1 MSAWISSAGYS
12 RASDLP
18 DTRPGYG
25 LGMTSVPMII
35 SPEPGGSG
43 RIVRGTTLVIGDWTA
58 EGANRDVAPLHV
70 HHADDEAWHVVS
82 GALRFRF
89 TDRQVTAPAGATVL
103 VPAGTPHTFG
113 NAGPGP
119 SQYIII
125 LPTRLDELIRQLH
138 ASDPAEHREIYR
150 KYESDLLE

>member
-1 MSAWISSAGYS
+1 MA
-12 RASDLP
+12 P
-18 DTRPGYG
+18 EP
-25 LGMTSVPMII
+25 VII
-35 SPEPGGSG
+35 SPEPGRGG
-43 RIVRGTTLVIGDWTA
+43 RAIRGATLVIGGWTTS
-58 EGANRDVAPLHV
+58 GADREVAPLHV

-119 SQYIII
+119 SRFVII
-125 LPTRLDELIRQLH
+125 LPTRLDELISQLH
-138 ASDPAEHREIYR
+138 ASDPAEHLEIYR
-150 KYESDLLE
+150 RYESDLLE